1 MPITLK
7 AQQSDGFVC
16 SICTRCTL
24 CRTHIYVRMCDMM
37 PLHSWCSTR
46 HNSMFILP
54 RNRTLRAHEAAAA
67 AATNI
72 SPRRACQSDSVCL
85 NLFCSLFLSLAVF
98 SPTAYPR
105 VNVCKRLF
113 FGIIASKRAW
123 VVAQWLDNILTG
135 IGKNRKNQSRAKKE
149 GFDPPQKLTSEL
161 NGLVETLACSTL
173 CLLLDTVD
181 HGLVLIRKR
190 NLAKRLQ
197 SSHTLFG
204 CQLRAEK
211 TKTKNSNNHKRNS

>member
-1 MPITLK
+1 MKPQPQPQQIYPRGELAK
-7 AQQSDGFVC
+7 AIACV
-16 SICTRCTL
+16 SIYFAL
-24 CRTHIYVRMCDMM
+24 
-37 PLHSWCSTR
+37 S
-46 HNSMFILP
+46 
-54 RNRTLRAHEAAAA
+54 
-67 AATNI
+67 
-72 SPRRACQSDSVCL
+72 
-85 NLFCSLFLSLAVF
+85 LSLAAF

-105 VNVCKRLF
+105 VNVCERLF

>member
-24 CRTHIYVRMCDMM
+24 CRTHMYVCAI
-37 PLHSWCSTR
+37 WCL
-46 HNSMFILP
+46 FILDA
-54 RNRTLRAHEAAAA
+54 RLDTIQCLFYRAIELWAHEATAA

-85 NLFCSLFLSLAVF
+85 NLFCSLSLSLAAF

-123 VVAQWLDNILTG
+123 VVAQWLDIILTG

-161 NGLVETLACSTL
+161 NGLVKTLACSTL

-190 NLAKRLQ
+190 NLAKWLQ

-204 CQLRAEK
+204 CQLCAEK